1 MFCQRRK
8 FGQGLAT
15 RKQTLFAASNQDA
28 DSCGER
34 NTEQLA
40 SIDSVLVIDAQNVGL
55 FREGEHDGL
64 RFPLPRPKSPCNLTT
79 SFLFLTAMTLIL
91 NSSKAF

>member
-1 MFCQRRK
+1 VFCQCRK
-8 FGQGLAT
+8 FGQGLAA

-40 SIDSVLVIDAQNVGL
+40 GIDSVLLINAQNVI
-55 FREGEHDGL
+55 RTK
-64 RFPLPRPKSPCNLTT
+64 RT
-79 SFLFLTAMTLIL
+79 STSLQRWA
-91 NSSKAF
+91 AFTRSMG